1 MITPLRFDDN
11 ALITDES
18 GDSVADC
25 YTVDF
30 GRKDSVSHAAE
41 IVRRVNL
48 HDELVEALRKSMDD
62 YDNITEGEFSGT
74 SFYEPRNEFSRKAR
88 AILAKVDA
96 AKEIAK

>member
-30 GRKDSVSHAAE
+30 GRKDSVAHAAE

-48 HDELVEALRKSMDD
+48 HDELVEALRLALQGIDVATTK
-62 YDNITEGEFSGT
+62 GGPEFIANVFTGD
-74 SFYEPRNEFSRKAR
+74 KCR

-96 AKEIAK
+96 AKGEG